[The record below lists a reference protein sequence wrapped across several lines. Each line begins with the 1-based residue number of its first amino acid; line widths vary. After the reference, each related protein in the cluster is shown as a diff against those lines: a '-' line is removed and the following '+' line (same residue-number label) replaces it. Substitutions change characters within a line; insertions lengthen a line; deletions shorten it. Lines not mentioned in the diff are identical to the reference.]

1 MLVFIHYFYKK
12 VTAIQIIETN
22 LIVFITSIVVYTT
35 YKPYYFFHFLSMYL
49 YMEG

>member
-1 MLVFIHYFYKK
+1 MLVFIHYFYEK
-12 VTAIQIIETN
+12 VIIVQIIETN
-22 LIVFITSIVVYTT
+22 LIVFIANIVLYSI